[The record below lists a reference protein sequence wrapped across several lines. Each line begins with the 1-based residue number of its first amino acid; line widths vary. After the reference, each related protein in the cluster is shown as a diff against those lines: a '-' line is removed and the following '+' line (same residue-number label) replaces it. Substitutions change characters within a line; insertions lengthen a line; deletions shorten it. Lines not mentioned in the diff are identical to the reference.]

1 MSQALL
7 VIDVQDS
14 FMHTSYWSETDFPAY
29 QQQQLALIALARLQ
43 GVPVIGVLH
52 ENPPELGTESFRKNS
67 GHVRFMDWLPHMD
80 EVFKKSV
87 HNALTDSGLLAFLHE
102 RGITHLTI
110 SGIRTEQCCESTTR
124 VASDLGFTVNFVT
137 EATLTFQMTHADGT
151 VFSAEDIKK
160 RTELVLDGRFAQ
172 IKTVAQ
178 MSQLWA

>member
-1 MSQALL
+1 
-7 VIDVQDS
+7 
-14 FMHTSYWSETDFPAY
+14 
-29 QQQQLALIALARLQ
+29 
-43 GVPVIGVLH
+43 
-52 ENPPELGTESFRKNS
+52 
-67 GHVRFMDWLPHMD
+67 MDWLPHLD

-110 SGIRTEQCCESTTR
+110 SGIRTEQCCETTTR